1 MVQGGAED
9 LWNIPNSAKDKP
21 TEKSNPT
28 DTTTTKE
35 KSMNT
40 QEVVTT
46 TDTRTSL
53 GIYSMSAPSS
63 AVSSTNIFGLET
75 PHPTISETHNSSL
88 ATTKEQ
94 ITNEAITSPARKPIL
109 VTGIPSGIR
118 RQIDGKWVENENT
131 YDDTMPRIP
140 ITTPHSVV
148 KKKHLATRKIK
159 NSIQSRANNTNS
171 ITKGKDSK

>member
-1 MVQGGAED
+1 
-9 LWNIPNSAKDKP
+9 
-21 TEKSNPT
+21 
-28 DTTTTKE
+28 
-35 KSMNT
+35 MNT

-46 TDTRTSL
+46 SDTRASL

-63 AVSSTNIFGLET
+63 AVSSSNNFGLDT
-75 PHPTISETHNSSL
+75 PNPTVSETHPSSL

-118 RQIDGKWVENENT
+118 RKVDGKWVENENT